1 MPADSIHPSFLNLR
15 SIIES
20 ATVEAIH
27 ETNGGLIKHP
37 AVQGSITTKIATPI
51 NQLIKL
57 TREILNV
64 REIRLFPARHALI
77 TKVSMAN
84 AVHTDGIRIGHASW
98 VVNLL

>member
-1 MPADSIHPSFLNLR
+1 MPAASIHPSFLNLR

-27 ETNGGLIKHP
+27 EENGGLIKHP
-37 AVQGSITTKIATPI
+37 AAQGSIITKMTTPI

-57 TREILNV
+57 TREIFNV
-64 REIRLFPARHALI
+64 REIRLVPARPAVI
-77 TKVSMAN
+77 TKVSRAN
-84 AVHTDGIRIGHASW
+84 AVDTEGIRIGHASW